1 MPRFQ
6 TLSAPLLRTLSEAT
20 GLDGSEVPPS
30 LCRGVVALSRRFTRG
45 SHARVT
51 DYLADDGLRLAYLA
65 YYLPVSLAKVQALLA
80 EMPAHPDASGSPLR
94 PFSVLDLGCGPGT
107 ATLGALDWIL
117 RNPSL
122 ARLAVE
128 VVAVDRSASGL
139 RECERL
145 WKIYTRAAPV
155 SESRL
160 LPVRADLERL
170 GQGGQPKI
178 GQHAPYDLI
187 VAANTLTELFLTS
200 RDPISRRA
208 KLVRALLDLLHRDGT
223 LMIVEPA
230 LRAVS
235 RNLHRLRDILLEDRA
250 CTVYSP
256 CLHEQSCPALVQK
269 EDWCHEER
277 PWTPPPLVAAIDR
290 QVGFIKDALKF
301 SYLLLRKDGRA
312 IVRRASTIYRVV
324 SELREMKG
332 EKRAWLCNETGRPE
346 VGRLERER
354 SETNA
359 AFDDWHRGAI
369 VRIDQI
375 VRKDRKGREST
386 VGRIPEDATVEV
398 VRPV

>member
-6 TLSAPLLRTLSEAT
+6 ALSAPLLRTLSEAT
-20 GLDGSEVPPS
+20 GLNGQEVPPS

-187 VAANTLTELFLTS
+187 VAANPLTELFLTS
-200 RDPISRRA
+200 GDPI
-208 KLVRALLDLLHRDGT
+208 G
-223 LMIVEPA
+223 
-230 LRAVS
+230 
-235 RNLHRLRDILLEDRA
+235 
-250 CTVYSP
+250 
-256 CLHEQSCPALVQK
+256 
-269 EDWCHEER
+269 
-277 PWTPPPLVAAIDR
+277 
-290 QVGFIKDALKF
+290 
-301 SYLLLRKDGRA
+301 
-312 IVRRASTIYRVV
+312 RRASWSGRSSICCT
-324 SELREMKG
+324 
-332 EKRAWLCNETGRPE
+332 KRGP
-346 VGRLERER
+346 
-354 SETNA
+354 S
-359 AFDDWHRGAI
+359 
-369 VRIDQI
+369 
-375 VRKDRKGREST
+375 
-386 VGRIPEDATVEV
+386 
-398 VRPV
+398 